1 MNKMV
6 EYLDKV
12 ANSLEQKG
20 LLREAEELDIISN
33 TLEAMD
39 KDAVAIDNT
48 MIARTLRKMLQNPD
62 PTTLKQSFH
71 AIDTVKQYDMLKS
84 LGDPSIEQSIA
95 AYDLAKHL
103 FESDP
108 SKVNEVV
115 GQLQLAYKAFMNA
128 KETVEK
134 ATSYGNMPNTQ
145 QPGQGQTPQQ
155 TNRAQTPAPSGDLV
169 FTSKNVK
176 APANKPPVV
185 NPALRRRGL

>member
-1 MNKMV
+1 MNKLV

-145 QPGQGQTPQQ
+145 QPGQGQAPQQ
-155 TNRAQTPAPSGDLV
+155 INRAQTPSDLV